1 MDLNAVFINPWVR
14 DGAATLL
21 AFGVAT
27 SWLRLIEVL
36 ATRGQLES
44 TLSRKLMH
52 IGTGPLFVLCWQLFS
67 AAPTARYF
75 AAIVPLVLTGQF
87 VAIGLGWIQ
96 NPQVV
101 QAMTR
106 TGKPAEILRGPLYYG
121 IVFIVCAIVFW
132 RHSPIGILALMILC
146 GGDGLADIVGRR
158 FGSHKLFFNPQKSW
172 IGSLAMF
179 VGSFAFGFGFLA
191 LFNEFRNF
199 APALDLVTTARN
211 VAIISFLATI
221 VEALPFQDIDNITLT
236 AAAILIGLW
245 LF

>member
-1 MDLNAVFINPWVR
+1 VDLNAAFANPWVR
-14 DGAATLL
+14 DGAATLFS
-21 AFGVAT
+21 FGVAL
-27 SWLRLIEVL
+27 SWLRLIEWL
-36 ATRGQLES
+36 AARGRIES

-75 AAIVPLVLTGQF
+75 AALVPLVLTGQF
-87 VAIGLGWIQ
+87 VAIGLEWIQ
-96 NPQVV
+96 NPQTV

-121 IVFIVCAIVFW
+121 IVFVVCTIVFW

-158 FGSHKLFFNPQKSW
+158 FGSHKLFFNSQKSW
-172 IGSLAMF
+172 AGSLAMF
-179 VGSFAFGFGFLA
+179 VGSFTFGFGFLA
-191 LFNEFRNF
+191 LFNDFQNF
-199 APALDLVTTARN
+199 YPALDLVATARN
-211 VAIISFLATI
+211 VAIISFVATI

-236 AAAILIGLW
+236 AMVILLGWW
-245 LF
+245 LI